1 MKTITP
7 EITVDQQR
15 RSFLKLS
22 GLLGLGVAGA
32 ALLPAEK
39 AEAMLFGKKEFKV
52 SKTKLSMGSYVA
64 ITAIHSSR
72 DQAEQAIG
80 LAFEEIERLG
90 KIFSHYED
98 GTPLTTLNTSGQLAE
113 IPAELSEVVARAMYF
128 HRETGGAFDITVK
141 PMIDLYKESFAA
153 GRTPADGE
161 IEKTLKRVGG
171 HKLHF
176 RNNILQFSES
186 DMAVTLDGIAVG
198 YIVDRVSAVM
208 SKNGVSN
215 HLINASGDIRV
226 SGTAAQGKDWTVA
239 IQDPEK
245 KREYPDVVSMREGA
259 ISTSGNYEIYYDQE
273 KLFHHIVDGR
283 TGRSPHLAKSV
294 TVMAPT
300 VQEADALSTGVF
312 VMGPQAGVEFINQ
325 REEYRCFIMASDG
338 SVSHSRNWKA

>member
-1 MKTITP
+1 MKTPQT
-7 EITVDQQR
+7 TVDQQR

-39 AEAMLFGKKEFKV
+39 AEALLFGNKEFKV
-52 SKTKLSMGSYVA
+52 TKTKLAMGSYVA

-72 DQAEQAIG
+72 DQAEEAIG
-80 LAFEEIERLG
+80 LAFAEIERLG
-90 KIFSHYED
+90 KVLSHYD
-98 GTPLTTLNTSGQLAE
+98 AGSPLATLNASGTLTE
-113 IPAELSEVVARAMYF
+113 IPEELGEVMARAMYF
-128 HRETGGAFDITVK
+128 HQETGGAFDITVK

-153 GRTPADGE
+153 GRTPSETE
-161 IEKTLKRVGG
+161 IDKTLGRIGG
-171 HKLHF
+171 GKLKY
-176 RNNILQFSES
+176 RNGVLQFTES

-198 YIVDRVSAVM
+198 YIVDRASEVM
-208 SKNGVSN
+208 SNNGVKN

-226 SGTAAQGKDWTVA
+226 SGTAAQGKAWTVA

-245 KREYPDVVSMREGA
+245 KREYPDVVTMRQGA
-259 ISTSGNYEIYYDQE
+259 ISTSGNYEIYYDRE

-300 VQEADALSTGVF
+300 VLEADALSTGVF
-312 VMGPQAGVEFINQ
+312 VMGPQSGVDFIDQ
-325 REEYRCFIMASDG
+325 RQDYRCLILAADG
-338 SVSHSRNWKA
+338 SVSQSRNWKA